1 MEEIVKKIACPCCTN
16 KRLLDLDPDTEGMIS
31 IKCPRCKAVVTITI
45 HKKKIVTERT
55 DADWKPDYIL
65 I

>member
-31 IKCPRCKAVVTITI
+31 
-45 HKKKIVTERT
+45 KIVTERT